1 MTPSKGPKPTK
12 TSSTKK
18 DNASRTEKIKQRLVA
33 GTNFLEK
40 NPDIESVDLLIS
52 DINGMMR
59 GKWAP
64 AEAIKKINDPG
75 INLPMSL
82 FGLDVWGR
90 EVEATGLHI
99 DTGDLDGFCYAI
111 DGRISRAPWAKRPTA
126 QVLMTMHDEKG
137 KLGMDSWCRWIAC
150 VAHVRS
156 IHSP

>member
-1 MTPSKGPKPTK
+1 MISPKSADSRKPV
-12 TSSTKK
+12 KK
-18 DNASRTEKIKQRLVA
+18 SEKISQRLVA
-33 GTNFLEK
+33 GQKFLDS

-64 AEAIKKINDPG
+64 AEALRKINNPG

-111 DGRISRAPWAKRPTA
+111 D
-126 QVLMTMHDEKG
+126 
-137 KLGMDSWCRWIAC
+137 
-150 VAHVRS
+150 
-156 IHSP
+156 